1 MGRAHKYVE
10 EYVESFDPTY
20 LSRSSA
26 RWSWHLILL
35 VAGQVV
41 KASLGHIP
49 QPFLISD
56 VCQKELLQIYKKDT
70 VSNQLF
76 F

>member
-1 MGRAHKYVE
+1 MGRAYKYVA

-20 LSRSSA
+20 LSRYSA

-35 VAGQVV
+35 GAEQVV

-56 VCQKELLQIYKKDT
+56 VCQKELTQSYRKEK
-70 VSNQLF
+70 
-76 F
+76 